1 MRNFLKRFA
10 VGIGLV
16 AVLLAVAAYLVHRSM
31 QTGPAFYQE
40 ALLIDASAGSAAGEQ
55 LEQQLVELHNEVL
68 REEQWSATFTE
79 EQINGWLAYGLPKR
93 FAHVLPSTVSD
104 PRVAIDKDGLKLGF
118 RYLDEHISG
127 IITLHLDAY
136 VAKTDNEIGIV
147 VDHLNAGLVPLP
159 ISKWT
164 ERITNTAANHGIPL
178 RWTQQNGAP
187 VALVNLRLH
196 LPDQP
201 ERTLIIKTIAFLKGK
216 LFVSGTSD
224 TPLDEQSI
232 HGFAQSQFGGFDT
245 GIKETVHR

>member
-104 PRVAIDKDGLKLGF
+104 PRCHRQRRSQAGVSLPGRTYF
-118 RYLDEHISG
+118 RHYHAPFG
-127 IITLHLDAY
+127 C
-136 VAKTDNEIGIV
+136 
-147 VDHLNAGLVPLP
+147 
-159 ISKWT
+159 
-164 ERITNTAANHGIPL
+164 L
-178 RWTQQNGAP
+178 R
-187 VALVNLRLH
+187 R
-196 LPDQP
+196 
-201 ERTLIIKTIAFLKGK
+201 
-216 LFVSGTSD
+216 
-224 TPLDEQSI
+224 
-232 HGFAQSQFGGFDT
+232 
-245 GIKETVHR
+245 